1 MAPQT
6 LSLTYGTAEDH
17 RGVLLVATYCGLQD
31 QVDAQAAES
40 LCLKITDGQELQSFN
55 SICRYLAS
63 CSPKSKQLL
72 GDTHTDR
79 AMVRQLIFS
88 YQQENTTKPFFAFLS
103 LSRSKTGCHFE
114 TQSCQACWN
123 LRC

>member
-1 MAPQT
+1 MAPQS
-6 LSLTYGTAEDH
+6 LLLTYGTAEDH
-17 RGVLLVATYCGLQD
+17 KGVLLVATYCGLQD
-31 QVDAQAAES
+31 QLDAQAAES

-79 AMVRQLIFS
+79 AMVRLWMFTHSRQ
-88 YQQENTTKPFFAFLS
+88 NTSELCFAFLN

-114 TQSCQACWN
+114 TQSYQACWN